1 MITTSCRSL
10 VLIAPAAGEILVELD
25 VIVSPTRPI
34 DRPPWNHSH
43 FFVPR

>member
-1 MITTSCRSL
+1 VITTSCRSL
-10 VLIAPAAGEILVELD
+10 VLIAPVAGEILVERD
-25 VIVSPTRPI
+25 MIVSLTRPI